1 MLYLTSKE
9 IAWIFVILIVIVV
22 VGYVAGI
29 VAAIRSRSFAASD
42 AGRREEEQRLNDG
55 WRIAFIQTGAR
66 PATGRIVVALL
77 VGPIIVLFLIGALD
91 LTANQST
98 SYLPGILMVGS
109 LVAGVLLYLAGG
121 LIVRRQRA
129 GWTTVP
135 ARCTDQEIRR
145 MIVVS
150 ENAAK
155 REAWLCRI
163 VCEFDHA
170 GHSYRMTPIVH
181 RKFARVTECDFPS
194 EQEAGDFLRAR
205 VSSAGHC
212 QVRVDPTNPLEGEL
226 C

>member
-1 MLYLTSKE
+1 M
-9 IAWIFVILIVIVV
+9 IA
-22 VGYVAGI
+22 
-29 VAAIRSRSFAASD
+29 
-42 AGRREEEQRLNDG
+42 
-55 WRIAFIQTGAR
+55 
-66 PATGRIVVALL
+66 
-77 VGPIIVLFLIGALD
+77 
-91 LTANQST
+91 
-98 SYLPGILMVGS
+98 
-109 LVAGVLLYLAGG
+109 
-121 LIVRRQRA
+121 
-129 GWTTVP
+129 
-135 ARCTDQEIRR
+135 
-145 MIVVS
+145 VS